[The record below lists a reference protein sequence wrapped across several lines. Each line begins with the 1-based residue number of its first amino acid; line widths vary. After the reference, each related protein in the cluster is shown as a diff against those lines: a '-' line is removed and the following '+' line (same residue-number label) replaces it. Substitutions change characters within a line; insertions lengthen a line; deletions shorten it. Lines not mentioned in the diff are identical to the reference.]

1 MRELPP
7 YIVTAD
13 ELRAELATATAPVLL
28 DVREPEEFDEVHIEG
43 CRLIPLGEIL
53 TRVEKE
59 MNKEDDIVVY
69 CAHGVRSMHALRAMH
84 QLGFKK
90 LRSLN
95 GGIAEWLGDPNF

>member
-1 MRELPP
+1 MREQSF
-7 YIVTAD
+7 IITAD
-13 ELRAELATATAPVLL
+13 DLRAELAGASKPVLL
-28 DVREPEEFDEVHIEG
+28 DVREQEEFDEVHIEG
-43 CRLIPLGEIL
+43 CHLIPLGEVL

-84 QLGFKK
+84 QMGFKK
-90 LRSLN
+90 LRSLS